1 MLLRLT
7 RILQQVEKSSSYS
20 YVSISQLP
28 PPLYGGGTFLLLL
41 YMELQVSRE
50 EGEEEALHR
59 LSPQFV
65 SLEEVE
71 EGEAGQGRLERE
83 NMRLKEQ
90 VVPISI

>member
-1 MLLRLT
+1 ML
-7 RILQQVEKSSSYS
+7 
-20 YVSISQLP
+20 
-28 PPLYGGGTFLLLL
+28 
-41 YMELQVSRE
+41 LQVSRE

-83 NMRLKEQ
+83 NIRLKEQ
-90 VVPISI
+90 VDTFFLYLTISIGGLDLFCHLGE

>member
-1 MLLRLT
+1 ML
-7 RILQQVEKSSSYS
+7 
-20 YVSISQLP
+20 
-28 PPLYGGGTFLLLL
+28 
-41 YMELQVSRE
+41 LQVSRE

-83 NMRLKEQ
+83 NIRLKEQ
-90 VVPISI
+90 VDTFFLYLTISIEGLDLCLPPR